1 MDSQTMQPQEKEKK
15 NSADKQRTAQQNK
28 ALHLYLTQVAQELD
42 RQGHT
47 MQNVVKKITKVEI
60 KPTLYNVKEMIW
72 REIQKAVLGKDSTT
86 FLEKNEIDQVYDV
99 MNKWLG
105 TYFEI
110 YIPFPNDEQRQWEN
124 AYYSEYKKD

>member
-1 MDSQTMQPQEKEKK
+1 MQPNEKEKK
-15 NSADKQRTAQQNK
+15 NSADKQRTLQQNK
-28 ALHLYLTQVAQELD
+28 ALHLYLSQVADELD

-47 MQNVVKKITKVEI
+47 MQNVVQKITKVEI

-72 REIQKAVLGKDSTT
+72 REIMKAQLGKDSTT

-110 YIPFPNDEQRQWEN
+110 YISFPNDEQRQWEKAN
-124 AYYSEYKKD
+124 YSDYKKD

>member
-1 MDSQTMQPQEKEKK
+1 MQPKEKEKK
-15 NSADKQRTAQQNK
+15 NSADKQRTIQQNK
-28 ALHLYLTQVAQELD
+28 ALHLYLSQVANELD

-47 MQNVVKKITKVEI
+47 MQNVVQKITKVEI

-86 FLEKNEIDQVYDV
+86 FLEKNELDQVYDV

-110 YIPFPNDEQRQWEN
+110 YIPFPNDEQRQWEKVN
-124 AYYSEYKKD
+124 YSDYKKD